1 METNEIRTAHFTLTE
16 LCNSDTADK
25 KHINNT
31 PKDARVVAN
40 LCNLMSQVL
49 EPARQQLGVP
59 VIVTSGYRCEKL
71 NRAVG
76 GVGNSQH
83 LKGQAADL
91 VCTKREDKERL
102 FEILTQMD
110 IDQLLWET
118 NSKGTQWIHVSYVS
132 PDKNRH
138 YINRNYRAR

>member
-1 METNEIRTAHFTLTE
+1 MDLTRIKTEHFSIAE
-16 LCNSDTADK
+16 LVKSDTATKCKIDNRPTDGR
-25 KHINNT
+25 I
-31 PKDARVVAN
+31 VEN
-40 LCNLMSQVL
+40 LTTLMTQVL

-71 NRAVG
+71 NKAVG
-76 GVGNSQH
+76 GVATSQH

-91 VCTKREDKERL
+91 VCTRREDKERL
-102 FEILTQMD
+102 FEILATMD

-132 PDKNRH
+132 HERNRH
-138 YINRNYRAR
+138 YINRNYRA

>member
-1 METNEIRTAHFTLTE
+1 MNLNEIRTQHFTLAE
-16 LCNSDTADK
+16 LCHSDTADR

-31 PKDARVVAN
+31 PTNGNTIAA
-40 LCNLMSQVL
+40 LSNLMTQVL

-59 VIVTSGYRCEKL
+59 VIVSSGYRCERL
-71 NRAVG
+71 NKAVG
-76 GVGNSQH
+76 GVANSQH

-91 VCTKREDKERL
+91 VCTRREDKERL
-102 FEILTQMD
+102 FEILAAMD

-118 NSKGTQWIHVSYVS
+118 NKNGTQWIHVSYVS

-138 YINRNYRAR
+138 YINRNYRV